1 MKRLKSIVKSLNDFQ
16 KILILFLV
24 WRAVLFAIS
33 YLATIFIPTW
43 GGLYPYVESS
53 LEITG
58 LPSWIWGFGGF
69 DGVHYLRIAQNG
81 YVAGSQAFFPMYSI
95 IINFLSRIIPVANY
109 YDPQLFVNTNFF
121 YAGMI
126 ISNLVFIPALWI
138 VKKLFDTYTESKYSW
153 LAIVLLLVFP
163 TSFYFG
169 AIYTESLFLLFAAST
184 LNFYRKENYVLAGF
198 FGILTSATKIVGI
211 TIPGILVIDA
221 LIGLWKRETAGKNW
235 KTMFTGIVGSLGLFS
250 YMAYLQVKFG
260 DALLFMNSQ
269 PMFGA
274 GRSAE
279 PVITLPQVLYRYFKI
294 LSSIPLTEMRF
305 YNALFELVFTVVI
318 LVVLI
323 ASVKKVKFSYWLATL
338 VMIIVPTLTGTFSS
352 MPRYILVAFLLFP
365 FIASKLKKAYTPVA
379 IALGI
384 LGAICIALFTRGYW
398 VA

>member
-1 MKRLKSIVKSLNDFQ
+1 MKQLKSIAKSLNDFQ

-24 WRAVLFAIS
+24 WRVVLFVIA

-43 GGLYPYVESS
+43 GGWYPYVERS

-81 YVAGSQAFFPMYSI
+81 YVTGSQAFFPMYPVV
-95 IINFLSRIIPVANY
+95 INLLSRIIPVANY
-109 YDPQLFVNTNFF
+109 YDPQFFVNTNFF

-126 ISNLVFIPALWI
+126 ISNLIFIPALWV
-138 VKKLFDTYTESKYSW
+138 VKKLFDTYTESRYSW
-153 LAIVLLLVFP
+153 LAIILLLVFP
-163 TSFYFG
+163 TSFFFG
-169 AIYTESLFLLFAAST
+169 AIYTESIFLFFAAST
-184 LNFYRKENYVLAGF
+184 LYFYKKGNYFLAGL

-211 TIPGILVIDA
+211 AIPGIMIIDA
-221 LIGLWKRETAGKNW
+221 LIGLWKREMKGKNW
-235 KTMFTGIVGSLGLFS
+235 RTLFSGIVGSLGLFS

-260 DALLFMNSQ
+260 DALLFLNSQ

-279 PVITLPQVLYRYFKI
+279 PVITLPQVFYRYFKI
-294 LSSIPLTEMRF
+294 LSSIPFTEMRF
-305 YNALFELVFTVVI
+305 YNALFELLLTIVI
-318 LVVLI
+318 LVVLLV
-323 ASVKKVKFSYWLATL
+323 SVKKIKFSYWLATL
-338 VMIIVPTLTGTFSS
+338 AMIIVPTLTGTFSS

-365 FIASKLKKAYTPVA
+365 FIASRLKKAYTPVA

-384 LGAICIALFTRGYW
+384 LGVICIALFTKGYW